1 MGLTLSSLFI
11 IPYGIFCMLRNSDL
25 LIKSVIFSV
34 PFSATSI
41 INLGSGVPITAF
53 QYLTI
58 LLILKESLI
67 ISFNGKF
74 FWPSEKTQSNSLKL
88 CFFFLM
94 ICLVSLI
101 TPALIDGKYYI
112 YSTDFLKGYP
122 LMQLTFSLSSFNKL
136 FPLFLGIIFIF
147 ILLQNKTNIES
158 LRSYLRIYVISIC
171 FISLWGMFQY
181 FLWIFGLEYPDYIF
195 NTMMSELRVSDSEI
209 SSDTGIVRRIYS
221 VTQEPSHFVCFL
233 LSGLPILYVNH
244 TFGKPII
251 NRNLGN
257 IFIFII
263 IFTIFISFTT
273 TGVGGLAIFI
283 FVTYLTLYAKNPI
296 SLIFRSLLFLTFM
309 ILFIIAIA
317 QLEIVGNFLNLIFI
331 DKLISGSMIE
341 RVFFIEKAWF
351 HFLDYPFLGLGMGN
365 ITSSDLIVFLLS
377 NVGIIGLLT
386 FFFLVIYFVKGA
398 VTNKETLKENTEFS
412 ERNSNLALIDGILIS
427 FYVQLLVY
435 LFMGFVWYLPVF
447 YLMIFFII
455 SASSENLSK
464 TNIY

>member
-1 MGLTLSSLFI
+1 
-11 IPYGIFCMLRNSDL
+11 
-25 LIKSVIFSV
+25 
-34 PFSATSI
+34 
-41 INLGSGVPITAF
+41 
-53 QYLTI
+53 
-58 LLILKESLI
+58 
-67 ISFNGKF
+67 
-74 FWPSEKTQSNSLKL
+74 
-88 CFFFLM
+88 
-94 ICLVSLI
+94 
-101 TPALIDGKYYI
+101 
-112 YSTDFLKGYP
+112 
-122 LMQLTFSLSSFNKL
+122 
-136 FPLFLGIIFIF
+136 
-147 ILLQNKTNIES
+147 
-158 LRSYLRIYVISIC
+158 
-171 FISLWGMFQY
+171 
-181 FLWIFGLEYPDYIF
+181 
-195 NTMMSELRVSDSEI
+195 
-209 SSDTGIVRRIYS
+209 
-221 VTQEPSHFVCFL
+221 
-233 LSGLPILYVNH
+233 
-244 TFGKPII
+244 
-251 NRNLGN
+251 
-257 IFIFII
+257 
-263 IFTIFISFTT
+263 
-273 TGVGGLAIFI
+273 
-283 FVTYLTLYAKNPI
+283 
-296 SLIFRSLLFLTFM
+296 M